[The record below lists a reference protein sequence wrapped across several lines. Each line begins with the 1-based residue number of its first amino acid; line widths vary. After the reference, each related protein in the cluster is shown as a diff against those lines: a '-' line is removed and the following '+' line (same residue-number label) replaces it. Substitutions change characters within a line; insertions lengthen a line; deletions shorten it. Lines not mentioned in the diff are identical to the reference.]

1 MKSCF
6 SAARRSCSGFAES
19 SRESIRKHRCPIS
32 GKNSIS
38 SLFIASVFT
47 GSHRTNGRNGLRPIG
62 NFSSTIFERG
72 SSNHADACSLKLI
85 HGRTVLHFL
94 RQSCGPSLNRKVR
107 GFFAAKPCSPQT
119 KANAHVSSRFKI
131 HHEDHREHEEGTETD
146 FLNS

>member
-1 MKSCF
+1 PWAAAPVIFCT
-6 SAARRSCSGFAES
+6 SAACLATRDSAWTRRRIHFGAAQRNSSAFAGR
-19 SRESIRKHRCPIS
+19 SRESIRKRRCPIS

-38 SLFIASVFT
+38 SLVIASVFT
-47 GSHRTNGRNGLRPIG
+47 GSIGNNGRNGLRPIG

-107 GFFAAKPCSPQT
+107 GFFAAKPCSQ
-119 KANAHVSSRFKI
+119 
-131 HHEDHREHEEGTETD
+131 
-146 FLNS
+146 